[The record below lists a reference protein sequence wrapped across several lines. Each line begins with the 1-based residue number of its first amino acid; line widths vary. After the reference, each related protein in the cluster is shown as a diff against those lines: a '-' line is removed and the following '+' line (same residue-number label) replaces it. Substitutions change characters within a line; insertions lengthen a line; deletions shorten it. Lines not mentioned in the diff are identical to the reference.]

1 MDALNDAPVEQFQA
15 AEPGETSSF
24 VSLRFWLAGS
34 PWQVTGGWLLLAGLV
49 AAAGLD
55 GLQQPL
61 LPLLLTL
68 LLAGPVW
75 GALWSQLLMLKA
87 WPGSGSDH
95 RPLLPYVSQTSPAG
109 RLLGWGQPGALSAIV
124 RGGLPLVGLA
134 LLVGVLVGRL
144 ALVLSGA
151 ALALAILGN
160 LAHRARLAG
169 LVYWLQALVQSALP
183 FGLGVSL
190 AGPWPSLPQGGW
202 LVGLAAGFTL
212 LARASAELA
221 VYRTPSDDDSA
232 VLAAHRSL
240 LLIAS
245 AGSAI
250 VVGVMLAAQQPLAG
264 GVLALI
270 AAAPL
275 LLVVRPA
282 RAAARFA
289 NFWWW
294 LLVMGAALALG
305 LGIG

>member
-15 AEPGETSSF
+15 TEHGETGSY

-34 PWQVTGGWLLLAGLV
+34 PWQVTGGWLMLAGLV

-55 GLQQPL
+55 GLKQPL
-61 LPLLLTL
+61 LPLLLAL

-75 GALWSQLLMLKA
+75 GAMWSQLLMLEP
-87 WPGSGSDH
+87 WPGSGSAH
-95 RPLLPYVSQTSPAG
+95 RPLLPYVNQSSPAG
-109 RLLGWGQPGALSAIV
+109 RLLGWGQPGALSAIL

-134 LLVGVLVGRL
+134 LLIGLLVGRI
-144 ALVLSGA
+144 ALVLSGVV
-151 ALALAILGN
+151 LALAILGN
-160 LAHRARLAG
+160 VAQRARLVG

-190 AGPWPSLPQGGW
+190 AGPWPSLPPGGW

-221 VYRTPSDDDSA
+221 SCRVAAGDDSA
-232 VLAAHRSL
+232 ALAAHRTL
-240 LLIAS
+240 LLIAG

-250 VVGVMLAAQQPLAG
+250 VVAVLLAAQQPLAG
-264 GVLALI
+264 GLLALI

-275 LLVVRPA
+275 LMVVRPA
-282 RAAARFA
+282 RSVARSA

-294 LLVMGAALALG
+294 LLVMGAAGALG